1 MAGSFEMTLNE
12 ILHYWYSERVKKQWF
27 SATPELDAEIHR
39 KYANLWKDAADGQL
53 DHWMDSAEGCLA
65 LNIILDQFPLNMF
78 RGQAKS
84 FTTEAKAIRVTK
96 HALNQ
101 SFDKQ
106 IAIERLPFL
115 LMPLMH
121 SEDLADQKLSVTLF
135 KEATNRSESMQDNLR
150 FAEHH
155 YSIIE
160 KYHRFPHRNAI
171 LGRQNTP
178 EESAYLTSK
187 HAFKG

>member
-1 MAGSFEMTLNE
+1 MTPDK
-12 ILHYWYSERVKKQWF
+12 ILDYWYSERVKKQWF
-27 SATPELDAEIHR
+27 SATPELDSEIHS
-39 KYANLWKDAADGQL
+39 KYADLWQDAAEGLL

-84 FTTEAKAIRVTK
+84 FDTEAKAIRVTK
-96 HALNQ
+96 HALKQ
-101 SFDKQ
+101 GFEQQ
-106 IAIERLPFL
+106 IAAQRLQFL
-115 LMPLMH
+115 FMPLMH
-121 SEDLADQKLSVTLF
+121 SEDLADQRLSVQLF
-135 KEATNRSESMQDNLR
+135 SRANRQENLR

-155 YSIIE
+155 FALIE

-178 EESAYLTSK
+178 QESAYLASK
-187 HAFKG
+187 QAFKG